1 MISNPVS
8 ISFFIHV
15 IFIILIL
22 TGLPTF
28 DKYDDEIIKAI
39 EIELVSSTSFE
50 DESEEKNKEK
60 EISEVN
66 TKKYSSTPNIKPS
79 MRSENSSNMDVT
91 DLEEEVTLDAKI
103 DNEEKVD
110 KEPKEVFSVPTDK
123 PKLNKINDKLLT
135 NLDYDENK
143 EETKRVT
150 ALLDKFPDNKE
161 VGEVIENQFEKEV
174 PPVKNN
180 SITIGEISNMKR
192 QVEMCWNPPRGV
204 RGASDQ
210 KVKVLINL
218 NRDGSI
224 ISAIPETRENTIN
237 KIAIESAIRAIK
249 QCQPYELPVEKYNA
263 WKEIKFTFDPRNM
276 LGG

>member
-8 ISFFIHV
+8 ISLFIHV
-15 IFIILIL
+15 IFIILIV

-50 DESEEKNKEK
+50 DGVEEKNKKK
-60 EISEVN
+60 EISEVD

-79 MRSENSSNMDVT
+79 MRSENSNNMDVT

-103 DNEEKVD
+103 DNEQKVD

-210 KVKVLINL
+210 NVKVLINL
-218 NRDGSI
+218 NRDG
-224 ISAIPETRENTIN
+224 
-237 KIAIESAIRAIK
+237 
-249 QCQPYELPVEKYNA
+249 Q
-263 WKEIKFTFDPRNM
+263 
-276 LGG
+276 

>member
-8 ISFFIHV
+8 ISLFIHV
-15 IFIILIL
+15 IFIILIV

-110 KEPKEVFSVPTDK
+110 KEPKEVFSVPKDK
-123 PKLNKINDKLLT
+123 PKLNKINDKFWSR
-135 NLDYDENK
+135 YY
-143 EETKRVT
+143 R
-150 ALLDKFPDNKE
+150 
-161 VGEVIENQFEKEV
+161 
-174 PPVKNN
+174 
-180 SITIGEISNMKR
+180 
-192 QVEMCWNPPRGV
+192 CWWR
-204 RGASDQ
+204 
-210 KVKVLINL
+210 
-218 NRDGSI
+218 
-224 ISAIPETRENTIN
+224 IN
-237 KIAIESAIRAIK
+237 KTRFQNNFTK
-249 QCQPYELPVEKYNA
+249 HRVEEDRKNY
-263 WKEIKFTFDPRNM
+263 KSI
-276 LGG
+276 

>member
-8 ISFFIHV
+8 ISFIIHV
-15 IFIILIL
+15 IFIILIVN
-22 TGLPTF
+22 GLPTF

-50 DESEEKNKEK
+50 DEVEEKNKKK
-60 EISEVN
+60 EISEEN

-79 MRSENSSNMDVT
+79 MRSENSNNMDVT

-103 DNEEKVD
+103 DNEQKVD

-135 NLDYDENK
+135 NLDYDEDK

-210 KVKVLINL
+210 NVKVLINL